1 MAAAA
6 QRAPPQ
12 FVVSVGDNFYPSGL
26 TSVDDPN
33 FADSFQNVYHHA
45 ELQVIRCETQ
55 PRYMSATACLLF
67 AFVTGRMEGGMVC
80 HCASALTVPALADLL
95 QTGCLKRNTHRE
107 NYTGNFS

>member
-26 TSVDDPN
+26 TSVGDAN

-45 ELQVIRCETQ
+45 ELQVTRCRQ
-55 PRYMSATACLLF
+55 RSRCMTAAACCLF
-67 AFVTGRMEGGMVC
+67 N
-80 HCASALTVPALADLL
+80 TVRDTP
-95 QTGCLKRNTHRE
+95 
-107 NYTGNFS
+107 

>member
-26 TSVDDPN
+26 TSVGDAN

-45 ELQVIRCETQ
+45 ELQVSHCRRQCQ
-55 PRYMSATACLLF
+55 CMSAA
-67 AFVTGRMEGGMVC
+67 A
-80 HCASALTVPALADLL
+80 AVP
-95 QTGCLKRNTHRE
+95 
-107 NYTGNFS
+107 